1 MKNYYKIGYGN
12 PCPFDISLVA
22 ILYSPAEKQMY
33 EHCGYC
39 RRSWKT
45 SRMTPLLSKRI
56 AEIDA
61 RYAKEHECGGV
72 AVAEVED

>member
-12 PCPFDISLVA
+12 SCPSDILPVV

-45 SRMTPLLSKRI
+45 SRMTPLLRRRI
-56 AEIDA
+56 EEIDA
-61 RYAKEHECGGV
+61 RYANVQESAIVDDLED
-72 AVAEVED
+72 EV

>member
-12 PCPFDISLVA
+12 PCPSDILPVV

-45 SRMTPLLSKRI
+45 SCMTPMLRKRI

-61 RYAKEHECGGV
+61 RYADAQEFDNV
-72 AVAEVED
+72 IDLEDED